1 VPQLRADVAAH
12 GAYSQVAMPHL
23 FTDWELVSRKARKP
37 SRSLFVT
44 IRQFFSS
51 GAAETAQPATWTV
64 RHKSTGLV
72 RRLTAHTELEARV
85 KIANG
90 LFDAA

>member
-1 VPQLRADVAAH
+1 
-12 GAYSQVAMPHL
+12 M
-23 FTDWELVSRKARKP
+23 TDISAGWELVSRRAGA
-37 SRSLFVT
+37 SSSGLFRT
-44 IRQFFSS
+44 LRQAFSS
-51 GAAETAQPATWTV
+51 TAAENTQAIVTWTV
-64 RHKSTGLV
+64 RHRATGLV

>member
-1 VPQLRADVAAH
+1 MRR
-12 GAYSQVAMPHL
+12 L
-23 FTDWELVSRKARKP
+23 FTSTVADGQLS
-37 SRSLFVT
+37 
-44 IRQFFSS
+44 
-51 GAAETAQPATWTV
+51 TWTV
-64 RHKSTGLV
+64 RHRATGLV